1 MTRRCPKAA
10 FLRVETSELFRI
22 CHQDIDM
29 PVSSVRPLKKTGAIL
44 FFLCLSPCLFAGGLS
59 QYLGTAEESGEK
71 TVAASTSWVAAIA
84 EAAGARDV
92 RVLAPVELRH
102 PPEYE
107 LRPSDLAAV
116 RRADIILYAGW
127 ETFAARLA
135 ETAGGAGLQLVRV
148 QAANTPEAL
157 KAEAGRLAR
166 ILGTED
172 RFEAWQ
178 KTFDPLAEE
187 LRQRVLAAWPG
198 GRAVAEEA
206 FTGFAAW
213 LGLEV
218 LGEYGPAEPS
228 PALILNLVQTEPALV
243 IDNYHAPSGWPV
255 AEAARAA
262 YVELINFPGKD
273 GTKTIE
279 DVFRYNAGV
288 LVRAAAK

>member
-1 MTRRCPKAA
+1 
-10 FLRVETSELFRI
+10 
-22 CHQDIDM
+22 M
-29 PVSSVRPLKKTGAIL
+29 PVSYGRPLKKIGAVF

-71 TVAASTSWVAAIA
+71 AVTASTSWIAAIA
-84 EAAGARDV
+84 EAAGARNV
-92 RVLAPVELRH
+92 RVLAPVERH

-116 RRADIILYAGW
+116 RQAEIILYTGQEA
-127 ETFAARLA
+127 FAARLA

-178 KTFDPLAEE
+178 KKFDPLAEE

-198 GRAVAEEA
+198 GRAVVEEA

-218 LGEYGPAEPS
+218 LGEYGPEEPS

-243 IDNYHAPSGWPV
+243 IDNYHAPSGRPV

-279 DVFRYNAGV
+279 DLFRYNAGV